1 MTLQLH
7 KDMYNITNF
16 GMAVLIPVMSLSIP
30 IVNRNI
36 FRNLTSLSELT
47 DHLVNAN
54 ACLLFKYLTPE
65 CLLDILVISQAH
77 VLE

>member
-1 MTLQLH
+1 
-7 KDMYNITNF
+7 
-16 GMAVLIPVMSLSIP
+16 MAVLIPVMSLSIP
-30 IVNRNI
+30 IVNKKI

-54 ACLLFKYLTPE
+54 ACLLSTYLTPE
-65 CLLDILVISQAH
+65 CLLDIVVISQAH